1 MRSVNLSAGRNLLN
15 SYLFYLDPK
24 DEALQQ
30 SKIYYQNRLSMMQ
43 NGENFDDDEEEDD
56 DDDEEESPEESNKPK
71 PKEEFMLHY
80 EKLCRGE
87 SNKVI

>member
-1 MRSVNLSAGRNLLN
+1 MGSVIFSAGRNPLN
-15 SYLFYLDPK
+15 SYLFYIDPK

-43 NGENFDDDEEEDD
+43 NEEYFDDEEED
-56 DDDEEESPEESNKPK
+56 DDDEEESPEDSNKPK
-71 PKEEFMLHY
+71 PKEKFMLHY

-87 SNKVI
+87 SNKVKR